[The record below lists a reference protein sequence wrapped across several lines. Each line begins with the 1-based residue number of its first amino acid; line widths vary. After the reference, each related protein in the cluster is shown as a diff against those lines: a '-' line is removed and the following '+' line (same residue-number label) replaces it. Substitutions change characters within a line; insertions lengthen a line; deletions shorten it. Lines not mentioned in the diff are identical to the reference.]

1 MSRDER
7 RGPGIDLCGRCGAV
21 AQRLIEFPDGREVL
35 ACRDCATALYVALT
49 VAATNRGRRG

>member
-1 MSRDER
+1 MSREER

-35 ACRDCATALYVALT
+35 ACRDCATALYIALT
-49 VAATNRGRRG
+49 CLSVGRGRRA